1 MRHKLRKLRLERGIS
16 QTFLSK
22 KLGFSYPSGYSNIE
36 AGRNRLG
43 YDQAVII
50 ADILGVD
57 VSDLEE
63 EQLFFE
69 KKLHEKCN
77 KKLA

>member
-1 MRHKLRKLRLERGIS
+1 MREKLRKLRLERGIS

-22 KLGFSYPSGYSNIE
+22 ALGYSYPSGYSNIE
-36 AGRNRLG
+36 AGRNKLG

-50 ADILGVD
+50 AKIFGVD

-63 EQLFFE
+63 EQLFLRRNYTIRVI
-69 KKLHEKCN
+69 KN
-77 KKLA
+77 

>member
-1 MRHKLRKLRLERGIS
+1 MRKKLRKLRMERGIS

-22 KLGFSYPSGYSNIE
+22 ELGYSYPSGYSNIE
-36 AGRNRLG
+36 AGRNKLG

-50 ADILGVD
+50 AKIFGVD

-63 EQLFFE
+63 DQPFFE
-69 KKLHEKCN
+69 KNLHEMCN

>member
-1 MRHKLRKLRLERGIS
+1 MRKKLRQLRMERGIS

-22 KLGFSYPSGYSNIE
+22 ALGYRYPSGYGNIE
-36 AGRNRLG
+36 AGRNKLG

-50 ADILGVD
+50 AKLFGVD

-63 EQLFFE
+63 EELFFE
-69 KKLHEKCN
+69 KNLHEMCN

>member
-1 MRHKLRKLRLERGIS
+1 MRTKLRKLRMERGIS

-50 ADILGVD
+50 AEILGVD

>member
-1 MRHKLRKLRLERGIS
+1 MRQKLRKLRMERGIS

-22 KLGFSYPSGYSNIE
+22 KLGFSYPSGYCNIE

-43 YDQAVII
+43 YEQAVII
-50 ADILGVD
+50 AEILGVD